1 MVAPAPT
8 AAPKAAPSHAW
19 RRWLR
24 LAASAA
30 ALAILFFLLDHIGW
44 DVVRKAFTSVGL
56 WGAAVLFA
64 MGVLENLLD
73 AAALTASLPPTRRLG
88 LLRTLSYTSVSAL
101 VNMFIPWEAGE
112 VVKAGLLRR
121 HVDAQ
126 DAISGTVIWN
136 YVFKLSRP
144 IVTTVAALI
153 GVLGVHGLAPKVG
166 WALLAASAAS
176 FVPYLILKL
185 FLRWSAMRR
194 IAELLRRLRIWR
206 REPEEARRSA
216 EALDRQV
223 RDFYRERP
231 RDYARV
237 LLLQMGAR
245 LTSWATY
252 GVAAV
257 LLGLHYGFADV
268 ALVYA
273 SLSLVGLAVLV
284 VPSLR
289 IGVGEGAAFLAFGLI
304 GLDPGA
310 GLLLTLIMRI
320 KAIATSGAA
329 GLLSGRR

>member
-1 MVAPAPT
+1 MVASAPT
-8 AAPKAAPSHAW
+8 AAPPPAAPRAW
-19 RRWLR
+19 HRWLR
-24 LAASAA
+24 GAASAA

-44 DVVRKAFTSVGL
+44 DVVGNAFRSVGI
-56 WGAAVLFA
+56 WGAAILFA
-64 MGVLENLLD
+64 LGVLENLLD
-73 AAALTASLPPTRRLG
+73 AAALGASLPPQRRLG
-88 LLRTLSYTSVSAL
+88 LLRTLSYTSVSVL

-121 HVDAQ
+121 HLDATH
-126 DAISGTVIWN
+126 AISGTVIWN
-136 YVFKLSRP
+136 YIFNLSRP
-144 IVTTVAALI
+144 IVTTLAA
-153 GVLGVHGLAPKVG
+153 VG

-176 FVPYLILKL
+176 FLPYLLLKL
-185 FLRWSAMRR
+185 VLRWSAMRR
-194 IAELLRRLRIWR
+194 IAELLHRLRIWR
-206 REPEEARRSA
+206 REPEAARRSA

-245 LTSWATY
+245 LTSWATF
-252 GVAAV
+252 GIAAG

-284 VPSLR
+284 VPSVR
-289 IGVGEGAAFLAFGLI
+289 IGVGEGAAFLAFALI
-304 GLDPGA
+304 GLEPGA
-310 GLLLTLIMRI
+310 GLLLTLIMRL

-329 GLLSGRR
+329 ALLAGRR

>member
-24 LAASAA
+24 LAASVA

-121 HVDAQ
+121 HVDAK

-166 WALLAASAAS
+166 WALLVASAAS

-185 FLRWSAMRR
+185 FLRWNAMRR

>member
-1 MVAPAPT
+1 MVASAPT
-8 AAPKAAPSHAW
+8 AAPPPPAPRAW
-19 RRWLR
+19 HRWLR
-24 LAASAA
+24 VAASAA

-44 DVVRKAFTSVGL
+44 DVVGNAFRSVGI
-56 WGAAVLFA
+56 WGAAILFA

-73 AAALTASLPPTRRLG
+73 AAALRASLPPQRRLG
-88 LLRTLSYTSVSAL
+88 LLHTLSYTSVSVL
-101 VNMFIPWEAGE
+101 VNIFIPWEAGE

-121 HVDAQ
+121 HVDAT

-136 YVFKLSRP
+136 YIFSLSRP
-144 IVTTVAALI
+144 IVTTLAALI
-153 GVLGVHGLAPKVG
+153 GVFFVRALDPKVG

-176 FVPYLILKL
+176 FLPYLLLKL
-185 FLRWSAMRR
+185 VLRWSAMRR
-194 IAELLRRLRIWR
+194 IAELLHRLRIWR
-206 REPEEARRSA
+206 REPEAARRSA

-252 GVAAV
+252 GVAAG

-284 VPSLR
+284 VPSVR
-289 IGVGEGAAFLAFGLI
+289 IGVGEGAAFLAFALI

-320 KAIATSGAA
+320 KAIATSGTAA
-329 GLLSGRR
+329 LLAGRR

>member
-1 MVAPAPT
+1 MVTPELAKPAQVPAPRT
-8 AAPKAAPSHAW
+8 W
-19 RRWLR
+19 RRWLHV
-24 LAASAA
+24 AASAA
-30 ALAILFFLLDHIGW
+30 ALAILFSLLDHIGW
-44 DVVRKAFTSVGL
+44 DVVRDAFARVGI
-56 WGAAVLFA
+56 WGAAILFA
-64 MGVLENLLD
+64 LGVLENTLD
-73 AAALTASLPPTRRLG
+73 AAALIASLPPARRLG
-88 LLRTLSYTSVSAL
+88 LLRTLSYTSVSVL

-136 YVFKLSRP
+136 YIFKLSRP

-153 GVLGVHGLAPKVG
+153 GVLGVRTLAPQIG
-166 WALLAASAAS
+166 WALVAASLAS
-176 FVPYLILKL
+176 FLPYLLLKL
-185 FLRWSAMRR
+185 VMRWSAMRR
-194 IAELLRRLRIWR
+194 IAELLHRLRIWR
-206 REPEEARRSA
+206 REPEEARRTA
-216 EALDRQV
+216 KALDRQV

-231 RDYARV
+231 GDYARV

-252 GVAAV
+252 GVAAW
-257 LLGLHYGFADV
+257 LLGLHYGFAGV
-268 ALVYA
+268 ALIYA
-273 SLSLVGLAVLV
+273 SLSLVGLVVLI

-329 GLLSGRR
+329 GLLSARR